1 MSAEGERAIEDY
13 LRWSQNAGSGTVVDA
28 IMAHAQGQVA
38 LVYQLQEMTEV
49 LQATLGMIMVMAQ
62 KMGIAVS
69 DDSG

>member
-1 MSAEGERAIEDY
+1 
-13 LRWSQNAGSGTVVDA
+13 VDA